1 MTGAA
6 PAAPR
11 VPPMERIVGDCDG
24 RPLPRWRGGVATLGV
39 FDGVH
44 LGHRA
49 ILDRTLAWA
58 RTERRPALVITF
70 SNHPDQVVRGAAPP
84 PLQSLEQR
92 LAELER
98 VGIDATLVL
107 PFDARLRDLAAETF
121 AERVLAGTLGLRGL
135 VLGHDTAVGKDRRG
149 DARLL
154 DQLGERL
161 GFAVESVGEISIDG
175 EVVSSTRIRAA
186 LQAGDLATASRL
198 LGRAPSLLGRVVAG
212 DGRGRA
218 IGLPTANLDIGAA
231 CPPANG
237 VYAVLALVRGERRK
251 GLCNIGVRPTF
262 AAGRSLA
269 LEVHLLDWSGDLYGA
284 DLEVVFLSR
293 LRDERKFA
301 GPAELLAQIAL
312 DRKAAEAM
320 LARIAP

>member
-1 MTGAA
+1 MSGA
-6 PAAPR
+6 PHR
-11 VPPMERIVGDCDG
+11 MERIEGDASG
-24 RPLPRWRGGVATLGV
+24 APLERWRGGVATIGV

-49 ILDRTLAWA
+49 ILDRMLSWA

-70 SNHPDQVVRGAAPP
+70 SVHPDEIVRGAAPP

-98 VGIDATLVL
+98 AGVDATLVL
-107 PFDARLRDLAAETF
+107 PFDAQLRELSAEAF
-121 AERVLAGTLGLRGL
+121 AERILAGSLALRGL
-135 VLGHDTAVGKDRRG
+135 VLGHDTAVGRDRRG

-154 DQLGERL
+154 DTLGARL
-161 GFAVESVGEISIDG
+161 GFVVQSVGQIAVDG

-186 LQAGDLATASRL
+186 LQRGDLEAATRL

-212 DGRGRA
+212 AGRGRT
-218 IGLPTANLDIGAA
+218 IGLPTANLEVGAA

-237 VYAVLALVRGERRK
+237 VYAVLALFRGERHT
-251 GLCNIGVRPTF
+251 GLCNVGVRPTF
-262 AAGRSLA
+262 GSGARPTI
-269 LEVHLLDWSGDLYGA
+269 EIHLLDWSGDLYGES
-284 DLEVVFLSR
+284 LEVVFLAR

-301 GPAELLAQIAL
+301 GPAELLAQIAA
-312 DRKAAEAM
+312 DRRAAEGV
-320 LARIAP
+320 LSRVAR

>member
-1 MTGAA
+1 
-6 PAAPR
+6 
-11 VPPMERIVGDCDG
+11 
-24 RPLPRWRGGVATLGV
+24 V

-58 RTERRPALVITF
+58 RVERRPAWVITF
-70 SNHPDQVVRGAAPP
+70 SNHPDQIVRGAAPP
-84 PLQSLEQR
+84 PLQTLEQR

-98 VGIDATLVL
+98 AGIDATLLL
-107 PFDARLRDLAAETF
+107 PFDARMRELTAEAF
-121 AERVLAGTLGLRGL
+121 AERILAGTLGLRGL

-149 DARLL
+149 DARRL

-161 GFAVESVGEISIDG
+161 GFAVESVGEIAIDG

-186 LQAGDLATASRL
+186 LQVGDLATAGRL
-198 LGRAPSLLGRVVAG
+198 LGRSPSLLGRVVVGA
-212 DGRGRA
+212 GRGRA
-218 IGLPTANLDIGAA
+218 IGLPTANLDVGNA

-237 VYAVLALVRGERRK
+237 VYAVLALVGGERRK

-262 AAGRSLA
+262 AAGLQPSI
-269 LEVHLLDWSGDLYGA
+269 EVHLLDWSGDLYGA
-284 DLEVVFLSR
+284 ELEVVFLAR

-301 GPAELLAQIAL
+301 GPSDLLAQIAL
-312 DRKAAEAM
+312 DRKAAEGV

>member
-1 MTGAA
+1 
-6 PAAPR
+6 
-11 VPPMERIVGDCDG
+11 MERIVGDCDG
-24 RPLPRWRGGVATLGV
+24 RPLTRWRGGVATLGV

-58 RTERRPALVITF
+58 RVERRPAWVITF
-70 SNHPDQVVRGAAPP
+70 SNHPDQIVRGAAPP
-84 PLQSLEQR
+84 PLQTLEQR

-98 VGIDATLVL
+98 AGIDATLLL
-107 PFDARLRDLAAETF
+107 PFDARMRELTAEAF
-121 AERVLAGTLGLRGL
+121 AERILAGTLGLRGL

-149 DARLL
+149 DARRL

-161 GFAVESVGEISIDG
+161 GFAVESVGEIAIDG

-186 LQAGDLATASRL
+186 LQVGDLATAGRL
-198 LGRAPSLLGRVVAG
+198 LGRSPSLLGRVVVGA
-212 DGRGRA
+212 GRGRA
-218 IGLPTANLDIGAA
+218 IGLPTANLDVGNA

-237 VYAVLALVRGERRK
+237 VYAVLALVGGERRK

-262 AAGRSLA
+262 AAGLQPTI
-269 LEVHLLDWSGDLYGA
+269 EVHLLDWSGDLYGA
-284 DLEVVFLSR
+284 ELEVVFLAR

-301 GPAELLAQIAL
+301 GPSDLLAQIAL
-312 DRKAAEAM
+312 DRKAAEGV